1 LHRQIASGL
10 VLLALAACS
19 PQQLAND
26 VTREAAESVIVPIL
40 SDVLPGPQAQGA
52 AVCVL
57 DNATP
62 DEQRMIARDV
72 AVYAGS
78 STVQNVLAI
87 ASRPATLA
95 CFQTLGITSLPSQWT
110 F

>member
-1 LHRQIASGL
+1 MRYRL
-10 VLLALAACS
+10 VVLSVLSMTACS
-19 PQQLAND
+19 PQQLADN
-26 VTREAAESVIVPIL
+26 VTRQAAESVIVPIL
-40 SDVLPGPQAQGA
+40 EDYMPAPQAKGA
-52 AVCVL
+52 SVCIL

-62 DEQRMIARDV
+62 DELRMIARDV

-78 STVQNVLAI
+78 STVQNVLAV

-95 CFQTLGITSLPSQWT
+95 CFRTIGVTSLPSEWT

>member
-1 LHRQIASGL
+1 ML
-10 VLLALAACS
+10 VLTLAACS

-40 SDVLPGPQAQGA
+40 SDFMPEPQANGA
-52 AVCVL
+52 AVCIL
-57 DNATP
+57 DNASF

-78 STVQNVLAI
+78 STVRNVLAI

-95 CFQTLGITSLPSQWT
+95 CFQSLGVTSLPSEWT